1 MSYKVDKQVLVQT
14 SALPA
19 AQSISTSYVEV
30 TGSKAQIDLKKTS
43 SWLYKFSFY
52 TFSTDT
58 GALFLHAQLESS
70 NDDFSSDV
78 QTISGAQ
85 RNLAGDTNQSLD
97 KYYQVH
103 TVMFIVT
110 DLDRDYLRLRV
121 RSYSASTECDL
132 HRSTSFDGSTS
143 ADVCYNPSLLIMEL

>member
-1 MSYKVDKQVLVQT
+1 M
-14 SALPA
+14 
-19 AQSISTSYVEV
+19 
-30 TGSKAQIDLKKTS
+30 
-43 SWLYKFSFY
+43 
-52 TFSTDT
+52 
-58 GALFLHAQLESS
+58 FLHAQLESS